1 MVACGTSQYGFQLQE
16 DKQQH
21 SEKIEAVEARLVRLS
36 SFGPPLRPGPLSTTV
51 GKQLNCVSFVETQ
64 CSCIPML
71 HMDFCACLAYKYT
84 PTLSTLCASIAH
96 PAPSSPL
103 LLYHVLTQVLHML
116 STPATACPYVSLSLQ
131 VQQYHQAVQATIQ
144 GQQDVARPLLLQL
157 LDEPL
162 LQPPAPHAAAASTS
176 PAAAA
181 RSPSTG
187 QRKQQQQ
194 AVVAQQSRVLQGMRP
209 KVLLSLAPLLG
220 YSRKALD
227 VWAEALT
234 HDQHN
239 PKIWEEISIA
249 LAHLGHLQLAVQ
261 AADRALGLRPT
272 DVGLHE
278 RLAVLLA
285 ALEVGLFP
293 LLCCFYP
300 LFVEIP
306 L

>member
-1 MVACGTSQYGFQLQE
+1 
-16 DKQQH
+16 
-21 SEKIEAVEARLVRLS
+21 
-36 SFGPPLRPGPLSTTV
+36 
-51 GKQLNCVSFVETQ
+51 
-64 CSCIPML
+64 
-71 HMDFCACLAYKYT
+71 
-84 PTLSTLCASIAH
+84 
-96 PAPSSPL
+96 
-103 LLYHVLTQVLHML
+103 
-116 STPATACPYVSLSLQ
+116 
-131 VQQYHQAVQATIQ
+131 
-144 GQQDVARPLLLQL
+144 VARPLLLQL

-162 LQPPAPHAAAASTS
+162 LQPPAPHAAAAISS
-176 PAAAA
+176 PANPA

-194 AVVAQQSRVLQGMRP
+194 QVAVAQQSRVLQGMRP

-261 AADRALGLRPT
+261 AADRALGLRLT
-272 DVGLHE
+272 HVGLHE

-293 LLCCFYP
+293 LLCCFYL
-300 LFVEIP
+300 LFVETP